1 MEITK
6 SAASVRRLALCGM
19 AAGLMMS
26 TFSSAQAAE
35 GFKFVWASGSVGG
48 TYNIIV
54 TAVAER
60 LKNEYP
66 GTNVDIIP
74 GGSVSNTIRLGQG
87 DFPFAMINLIPAQ
100 EGFTGAL
107 EVKGKKMGPYDQ
119 IRGIARIYN
128 SHFQF
133 VAPAELPAETIDD
146 VIEKKLKITIV
157 PGGPRGHIGVLA
169 MEKLLDKAFG
179 IGFKDMEAWG
189 AKIVYAEFGDTAT
202 MIRDGQVQ
210 LFTPLTAAPNGSLL
224 DLANSRPVKFLGMTP
239 KSLKAM
245 EDQGFISAPLP
256 ANTYPGQ
263 PKAVMVTATT
273 DGFYARADADP
284 KLVQAVTR
292 TILKNEDYLKT
303 VHVRL
308 KEDFVGKE
316 AHLGLAAPLHP
327 EAAKV
332 YKEFG
337 YLK

>member
-1 MEITK
+1 MTIMKPETLF
-6 SAASVRRLALCGM
+6 RRLAVGGL

-26 TFSSAQAAE
+26 VSASAKAAD

-60 LKNEYP
+60 LKAEYP

-74 GGSVSNTIRLGQG
+74 GGSVTNTIRLGQG
-87 DFPFAMINLIPAQ
+87 EFPFAMINLIPAM
-100 EGFTGAL
+100 EGYKGIL
-107 EVKGKKMGPYDQ
+107 EVKGEKKGPYDQ
-119 IRGIARIYN
+119 IRGVARIYN

-133 VAPAELPAETIDD
+133 VAPADLPADTIDE

-179 IGFKDMEAWG
+179 IDFKAMEAWG

-210 LFTPLTAAPNGSLL
+210 LFTPLTAAPNGALL
-224 DLANSRPVKFLGMTP
+224 DLANARPVKFLGMSER
-239 KSLKAM
+239 SLKVM
-245 EDQGFISAPLP
+245 EEQGFISAPLP

-263 PKAVMVTATT
+263 TADVMVTAAT

-284 KLVQAVTR
+284 ALVEAVTR
-292 TILKNEDYLKT
+292 TLLKNEGYLKT

-308 KEDFVGKE
+308 KEDFDGKE
-316 AHLGLAAPLHP
+316 AFKGLAAPLHP
-327 EAAKV
+327 ASEKV
-332 YKEFG
+332 YREFG
-337 YLK
+337 YIK